1 MSSLL
6 HERFPALRETIPHL
20 RLGQPPS
27 PVRRLQASMPSGG
40 PEVWLKDDGVYGAPH
55 GGNKVRKLEWI
66 LPDVEARGRRTIV
79 TVGGLATNHGLATAV
94 WGRERGL
101 HTVLALVDQPL
112 DDHVRAQLEQ
122 IRRTGARVY
131 RTRGR
136 YRTYLAAPWI
146 LLRHADLRAGRLPYF
161 LTVGGS
167 SPLGCLGYVEAA
179 LELAE
184 QVARGE
190 LPEPSHVV
198 VALGSGGTAAGL
210 AAGLRIAGLRS
221 RVVGAVVNDRTPVDQ
236 RTVARLATRALD
248 LLRDRGADVPVR
260 AIGAAEIASVTEWLG
275 AGYGHRTPAAEQA
288 RDRAR
293 GREGLELDP
302 VYTGKAMAALVAL
315 RERGAFGAGPVL
327 YWHTYG
333 GPGAERG
340 GPGPAAAE
348 A

>member
-1 MSSLL
+1 VTALL
-6 HERFPALRETIPHL
+6 HRRFPVLRETIPHV
-20 RLGQPPS
+20 RLGEVPS
-27 PVRRLQASMPSGG
+27 PVRRLEALTTGPG
-40 PEVWLKDDGVYGAPH
+40 PEVWLKDDGAYGAPH

-66 LPDVEARGRRTIV
+66 LPDVEAGGRRTIV

-101 HTVLALVDQPL
+101 RTALALVDQPL
-112 DDHVRAQLEQ
+112 DDHVLSQVDR

-131 RTRGR
+131 RTRGK

-146 LLRHADLRAGRLPYF
+146 LLRHADLRHRRLPYF

-167 SPLGCLGYVEAA
+167 SPLGCLGYVEGA

-184 QVARGE
+184 QVASGA

-221 RVVGAVVNDRTPVDQ
+221 RVVGVVVNDRTPVDA
-236 RTVARLATRALD
+236 RTVARLATRTMA
-248 LLRDRGADVPVR
+248 LLRRGGADVGVR
-260 AIGAAEIASVTEWLG
+260 SIAAPDLDTEYGWLG
-275 AGYGHRTPAAEQA
+275 DGYGHRTPAAEEA
-288 RDRAR
+288 RDLAR
-293 GREGLELDP
+293 RREGLVLDP
-302 VYTGKAMAALVAL
+302 VYTAKAVAALIAL
-315 RERGAFGAGPVL
+315 RERGAFGSGPVL

-333 GPGAERG
+333 GP
-340 GPGPAAAE
+340 P
-348 A
+348 

>member
-1 MSSLL
+1 MTPLL
-6 HERFPALRETIPHL
+6 HERFPALHNTIPHV

-27 PVRRLQASMPSGG
+27 PVRRLRALAAGTG
-40 PEVWLKDDGVYGAPH
+40 PEVWLKDDGAYGAPH

-94 WGRERGL
+94 WGRARGL
-101 HTVLALVDQPL
+101 RTALALVDQPL
-112 DDHVRAQLEQ
+112 DDHVRSQVER
-122 IRRTGARVY
+122 IRRSGARVY
-131 RTRGR
+131 RTRGK

-146 LLRHADLRAGRLPYF
+146 LLRHTELRERRWPYF

-179 LELAE
+179 LELAD
-184 QVARGE
+184 QVAAGDI
-190 LPEPSHVV
+190 PEPSHIV

-210 AAGLRIAGLRS
+210 AAGLRIAGLSS
-221 RVVGAVVNDRTPVDQ
+221 RVVGVVVNDRTPVDA

-248 LLRDRGADVPVR
+248 LMRRRGADVKPKSISPAGLDSEV
-260 AIGAAEIASVTEWLG
+260 GWLG
-275 AGYGHRTPAAEQA
+275 AGYGHRTPAGEHA
-288 RDRAR
+288 RDVAR
-293 GREGLELDP
+293 RREGLELDP
-302 VYTGKAMAALVAL
+302 VYTAKAMAALITL

-333 GPGAERG
+333 A
-340 GPGPAAAE
+340 PAK
-348 A
+348 